1 VIEQV
6 DDTQFRVLVPFKYI
20 DRTGNEHEV
29 PASDPND
36 PSDVTDLASVP
47 WILRWLV
54 ASYGQ
59 HTTAALLHDRLVRP
73 GMTLPEGVE
82 TDPVFFERSRRAG
95 RLNGRNTVYRRKL
108 MNRWIGLCKLEV
120 AGSSPAND
128 RGA

>member
-6 DDTQFRVLVPFKYI
+6 DDTQFRVLVPFMYI

-82 TDPVFFERSRRAG
+82 TDPVFFRALEESGKTKREKHGLSPQIDESLDRALQARGRRFKPG
-95 RLNGRNTVYRRKL
+95 K
-108 MNRWIGLCKLEV
+108 
-120 AGSSPAND
+120 
-128 RGA
+128 